1 MKKTS
6 NNDKNSGW
14 EILCYL
20 LIVFFL
26 FLACKNYY
34 NLSHLEKFGI
44 IETAIIKSYS
54 IKSHIEG
61 SGTYYHV
68 KIEYSLLGENLK
80 QICSFDFKPSEEY
93 YENKRIQIIH
103 DSKNDFKLP
112 IAEKETYKRNEI
124 NGNFIRA
131 MGVLFIILLARCVN
145 YIFEKNRN
153 RNKRIKKLIKKK
165 PELKEKYRKEECI
178 KNIIIL
184 ILLVPFLLIHCLIEW
199 IKERFDSKKRNK

>member
-112 IAEKETYKRNEI
+112 ITE
-124 NGNFIRA
+124 
-131 MGVLFIILLARCVN
+131 
-145 YIFEKNRN
+145 
-153 RNKRIKKLIKKK
+153 
-165 PELKEKYRKEECI
+165 EECI

-184 ILLVPFLLIHCLIEW
+184 ILLVPFLLIQCLIEW
-199 IKERFDSKKRNK
+199 IKERFNCRKRNK

>member
-54 IKSHIEG
+54 IKSHIER

-80 QICSFDFKPSEEY
+80 QICSFDFK
-93 YENKRIQIIH
+93 
-103 DSKNDFKLP
+103 KNTMK
-112 IAEKETYKRNEI
+112 
-124 NGNFIRA
+124 
-131 MGVLFIILLARCVN
+131 
-145 YIFEKNRN
+145 
-153 RNKRIKKLIKKK
+153 
-165 PELKEKYRKEECI
+165 
-178 KNIIIL
+178 
-184 ILLVPFLLIHCLIEW
+184 
-199 IKERFDSKKRNK
+199 IKEYKLFTILKTILNFQ

>member
-1 MKKTS
+1 MGNT
-6 NNDKNSGW
+6 
-14 EILCYL
+14 L
-20 LIVFFL
+20 LFTNCIFL

-112 IAEKETYKRNEI
+112 IAEKEAYKRNEI

-131 MGVLFIILLARCVN
+131 MGGLFIILLARCVN

-199 IKERFDSKKRNK
+199 IRERFDSKKRNK